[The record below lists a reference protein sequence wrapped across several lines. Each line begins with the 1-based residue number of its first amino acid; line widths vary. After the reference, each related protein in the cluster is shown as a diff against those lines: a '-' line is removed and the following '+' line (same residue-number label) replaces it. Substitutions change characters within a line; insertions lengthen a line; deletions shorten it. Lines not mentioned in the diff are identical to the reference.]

1 MDKKRR
7 EFYVEGVGHIG
18 SVEEM
23 AEKSGVTVSLV
34 LAKLGKGATD
44 EEIYYNKKVNFKVF
58 SKEYQS
64 IFDLKKDYWLKASK
78 SSINYRL
85 SKGATLEEIIIEE
98 KKGELPEYYIEKGR
112 PIVVKGK
119 KYPDLMKAFLAY
131 KDKINITYLGI
142 EKRLERGL
150 DPDTAFFAKKYQGSV

>member
-23 AEKSGVTVSLV
+23 AEKACVTVSLV
-34 LAKLGKGATD
+34 LTKLGKGATD

-58 SKEYQS
+58 SKEYHS
-64 IFDLKKDYWLKASK
+64 IFDFKKQYWLK
-78 SSINYRL
+78 SSRNAINYKL

-98 KKGELPEYYIEKGR
+98 KRGEMPEYYIEKGR

-119 KYPDLMKAFLAY
+119 KYPNLTKAFIAH
-131 KDKINITYLGI
+131 KDKISITYLGI
-142 EKRLERGL
+142 ERRLERGL
-150 DPDTAFFAKKYQGSV
+150 DPDTAFFAEKYQEVV

>member
-7 EFYVEGVGHIG
+7 GFFVKGIGHIG

-23 AEKSGVTVSLV
+23 AEKAGVTVSLV
-34 LAKLGKGATD
+34 LTKLGKGATD
-44 EEIYYNKKVNFKVF
+44 EEIYYNKKINFKVF

-64 IFDLKKDYWLKASK
+64 IFDFKKQYWLKS
-78 SSINYRL
+78 SRNSINYRL

-98 KKGELPEYYIEKGR
+98 KKGEMPEYYIEKGR

-119 KYPDLMKAFLAY
+119 KYPNLMKAFVAY

-150 DPDTAFFAKKYQGSV
+150 DPDTAFFAEKYQEVV